1 MRNTHFHPLT
11 SRSRRG
17 AFTLTEIMVASALF
31 SLVILGS
38 ISANIFGLRLYGI
51 TKAKLGA
58 SDEAREA
65 VSRLVNEVR
74 SAKVVRVGNG
84 SISGFTNIGMG
95 QAQAGNALQI
105 FPTTNSTPFIRYYWD
120 STDSRFKRTTDGG
133 GASIVVA
140 NYISNQI
147 VFRAEDH
154 LGTVM
159 TNGQNNR
166 VVNLKLEFYQ
176 LQYPIVN
183 IGPGELFDYYKLETR
198 ITRRALE

>member
-1 MRNTHFHPLT
+1 MRTQIQSDP
-11 SRSRRG
+11 RYAR
-17 AFTLTEIMVASALF
+17 AAYTLSEIMVASALF
-31 SLVILGS
+31 SLVIIGA
-38 ISANIFGLRLYGI
+38 ISANLFGLRMYGI

-84 SISGFTNIGMG
+84 SLGGFTNIPLG
-95 QAQAGNALQI
+95 QPQAGNALQI
-105 FPTTNSTPFIRYYWD
+105 YPSTNTTPFIRYFWD
-120 STDSRFKRTTDGG
+120 AADKQFKRTTDGT
-133 GASIVVA
+133 ASSIVVA
-140 NYISNQI
+140 NFISNAV

-154 LGTVM
+154 TGTIL

-166 VVNLKLEFYQ
+166 VINLKLEFFQ
-176 LQYPIVN
+176 IQYPIVT
-183 IGPGELFDYYKLETR
+183 IGPGGLFDYYKLETR

>member
-1 MRNTHFHPLT
+1 MKLYYPCSTVRL
-11 SRSRRG
+11 RRAG
-17 AFTLTEIMVASALF
+17 YTLTEIMVAAALF
-31 SLVILGS
+31 SLVIMGS
-38 ISANIFGLRLYGI
+38 VGANIFGLRLYGI

-74 SAKVVRVGNG
+74 GAKIVRVGNG
-84 SISGFTNIGMG
+84 SLNSFTNVPMG
-95 QAQAGNALQI
+95 QPQVGNALQI

-120 STDSRFKRTTDGG
+120 SGDTRFKRTTDGAG
-133 GASIVVA
+133 SSVVVA
-140 NYISNQI
+140 NFITNAI

-154 LGTVM
+154 LGNVM

-176 LQYPIVN
+176 IQYPIVN
-183 IGPGELFDYYKLETR
+183 IGPGGLFDYYKLETR

>member
-1 MRNTHFHPLT
+1 MRNLT
-11 SRSRRG
+11 PTQPANRSRR
-17 AFTLTEIMVASALF
+17 AAYTIAEIMVASALF

-38 ISANIFGLRLYGI
+38 VGANIFGLRLYGI

-74 SAKVVRVGNG
+74 GAKIVRVGNG
-84 SISGFTNIGMG
+84 GLSTFSPIAMG
-95 QAQAGNALQI
+95 QPQAGNALQI

-120 STDSRFKRTTDGG
+120 SNDTRFKRTTDGTG
-133 GASIVVA
+133 SSVVVA
-140 NYISNQI
+140 NFITHQI

-154 LGTVM
+154 LGNVM

-166 VVNLKLEFYQ
+166 VINLKLEFYQ
-176 LQYPIVN
+176 IQYPIVN
-183 IGPGELFDYYKLETR
+183 IGPGGLFDYYKLETR

>member
-1 MRNTHFHPLT
+1 MRIRLPALAA
-11 SRSRRG
+11 SRPSL
-17 AFTLTEIMVASALF
+17 AAYTIAEIMVASALF
-31 SLVILGS
+31 SLVVLGS
-38 ISANIFGLRLYGI
+38 VGANIFGLRMYGI

-74 SAKVVRVGNG
+74 GAKVVRVGNG
-84 SISGFTNIGMG
+84 GLSSFAPIPMG

-105 FPTTNSTPFIRYYWD
+105 FPTTNSTPFIRYFWD
-120 STDSRFKRTTDGG
+120 STDTRFKRTTDGA
-133 GASIVVA
+133 GASVVVA
-140 NYISNQI
+140 NFITNQI

-154 LGTVM
+154 LGNIM

-166 VVNLKLEFYQ
+166 VINLKLEFYQ
-176 LQYPIVN
+176 IQYPIVN
-183 IGPGELFDYYKLETR
+183 IGPGGLFDYYKLETR

>member
-1 MRNTHFHPLT
+1 MRTFLPK
-11 SRSRRG
+11 RSSGRSSQAG
-17 AFTLTEIMVASALF
+17 YTLAEIMVASALF

-38 ISANIFGLRLYGI
+38 VGANIFGLRLYGI

-74 SAKVVRVGNG
+74 GAKVVRVGTG
-84 SISGFTNIGMG
+84 SLSSFTAIPMG
-95 QAQAGNALQI
+95 QPQVGNALQI
-105 FPTTNSTPFIRYYWD
+105 FPTTNSTPFVRYYWD
-120 STDSRFKRTTDGG
+120 SADTRFKRTSDGA
-133 GASIVVA
+133 ASSVVVA
-140 NYISNQI
+140 NFITNQI

-154 LGTVM
+154 LGNVM

-166 VVNLKLEFYQ
+166 VINLKLEFYQ
-176 LQYPIVN
+176 IQYPIVN
-183 IGPGELFDYYKLETR
+183 IGPGGLFDYYKLETR

>member
-1 MRNTHFHPLT
+1 MRIPLPSLAA
-11 SRSRRG
+11 SRPRR
-17 AFTLTEIMVASALF
+17 AAYTLAEIMVASALF

-38 ISANIFGLRLYGI
+38 VGANIFGLRMYGI

-74 SAKVVRVGNG
+74 GAKVVRVGNG
-84 SISGFTNIGMG
+84 SLSSFTPIPMG

-105 FPTTNSTPFIRYYWD
+105 FPTTNSTPFIRYFWD
-120 STDSRFKRTTDGG
+120 STDTRFKRTSDGA
-133 GASIVVA
+133 GASVVVA
-140 NYISNQI
+140 NFITNQI

-154 LGTVM
+154 LGNVM

-176 LQYPIVN
+176 IQYPIVN
-183 IGPGELFDYYKLETR
+183 IGPGGLFDYYKLETR

>member
-1 MRNTHFHPLT
+1 MRCLLILRSNI
-11 SRSRRG
+11 RSRLL
-17 AFTLTEIMVASALF
+17 AYTLTEIMVASALF

-38 ISANIFGLRLYGI
+38 IGANIFGLRLYGI

-65 VSRLVNEVR
+65 VSQLVNEVR
-74 SAKVVRVGNG
+74 GAKIVRVGNG
-84 SISGFTNIGMG
+84 SLNSFTSIPKG
-95 QAQAGNALQI
+95 QPQAGNALQV

-120 STDSRFKRTTDGG
+120 STDTRFKRTTDGAG
-133 GASIVVA
+133 SSIVVA
-140 NYISNQI
+140 NFITNQI

-154 LGTVM
+154 LGNVM

-166 VVNLKLEFYQ
+166 VINLKLEFYQ
-176 LQYPIVN
+176 IQYPIVN
-183 IGPGELFDYYKLETR
+183 IGPGGLFDYYKLETR